1 MSVERFST
9 TPKLPVSSWWIT
21 RMTARWKFGSINW
34 GIATRKPGARADSD
48 TSERIA
54 VGKLPPDEI
63 DRSHHR
69 KVNPKDSPAALPT
82 SPRTLYVA
90 RVSSPRRNALA
101 LAFAS
106 LAVGALVAVQPL
118 ASSSGRFG
126 DTLGFEIFLAM
137 LALAFAVRSP
147 LGITARLGLGASG
160 LSRGALALLAL
171 GTLALSYSLD
181 GVYRLIEPPDSGVLF
196 QFESE
201 LAGARGGT
209 LVFALLNFALVPGIA
224 EELLCRGLVQRGL
237 QTRYG
242 PISAIL
248 LASVFFGALHMDPI
262 HSLFAAILGLYLGAT
277 AYLAGSVRASMGCH
291 IANNA
296 AAVLGAAVAPGAG
309 PMPAASLVIA
319 GAFSLGVLGWIWR
332 HRGPAAS
339 LHDPRKDGPQGL
351 QKRCGSD
358 DS

>member
-1 MSVERFST
+1 V
-9 TPKLPVSSWWIT
+9 
-21 RMTARWKFGSINW
+21 
-34 GIATRKPGARADSD
+34 
-48 TSERIA
+48 
-54 VGKLPPDEI
+54 
-63 DRSHHR
+63 
-69 KVNPKDSPAALPT
+69 LPT

-90 RVSSPRRNALA
+90 RVNTRRNALA

-106 LAVGALVAVQPL
+106 LAVGALLVAVRPL

-126 DTLGFEIFLAM
+126 DTLGFELFLAL

-147 LGITARLGLGASG
+147 LGVTARLGLGPSG

-201 LAGARGGT
+201 LAGARGAT
-209 LVFALLNFALVPGIA
+209 LAFALLSFALVPGIA

-237 QTRYG
+237 QARYG

-262 HSLFAAILGLYLGAT
+262 HSVFAAILGLYLGAT

-296 AAVLGAAVAPGAG
+296 AAVLGAAVVPGAG
-309 PMPAASLVIA
+309 PMPTASLAIA
-319 GAFSLGVLGWIWR
+319 GVFSLGVLGWIWR
-332 HRGPAAS
+332 HRAPTAS
-339 LHDPRKDGPQGL
+339 PHDPQKDDPQGL
-351 QKRCGSD
+351 QKRCGLD